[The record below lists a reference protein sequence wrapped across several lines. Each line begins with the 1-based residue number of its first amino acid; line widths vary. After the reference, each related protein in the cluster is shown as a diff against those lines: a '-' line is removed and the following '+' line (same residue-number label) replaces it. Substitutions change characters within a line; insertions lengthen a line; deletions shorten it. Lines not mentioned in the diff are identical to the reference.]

1 MHEIEFQKK
10 IPYQFKDIGLLKRA
24 LTHSSFANECQNKKI
39 KDNER
44 LEFLG
49 DAVLEIAVSDYLYRN
64 YPDWTEGELSKRR
77 VAIVCEQALDLCA
90 KALGMSCYLYIGR
103 GEERTGGRK
112 RASILSDAMEAVIG
126 AVYLDGGFDAACS
139 YIHQVVLEEIKGKP
153 LYHDCKTA
161 LQELIQGSSK
171 KKIEYREAGS
181 KGPDHNK
188 TFLVD
193 LFIGEEKIASA
204 SGHTKKA
211 AEQQAAYLA
220 LLELGKK

>member
-1 MHEIEFQKK
+1 MHEKEFQER
-10 IPYQFKDIGLLKRA
+10 IPYHFKDQGLLKRA
-24 LTHSSFANECQNKKI
+24 LTHSSFANECQNKEI

-49 DAVLEIAVSDYLYRN
+49 DAVLEIAVSDYLYRT
-64 YPDWTEGELSKRR
+64 YPDWSEGELSKRR
-77 VAIVCEQALDLCA
+77 VAIVCEQTLDLCA
-90 KALGMSCYLYIGR
+90 KPLELSKYLYMGR

-126 AVYLDGGFDAACS
+126 AVYLDGGFEEARQ
-139 YIHQVVLEEIKGKP
+139 YIEKVILEEVKDKP

-171 KKIEYREAGS
+171 KKIEYRDAGS

-188 TFLVD
+188 TFLVE
-193 LFIGEEKIASA
+193 LLIGDEKIASA

-220 LLELGKK
+220 LLQLEK

>member
-1 MHEIEFQKK
+1 MHEIEFQER
-10 IPYQFKDIGLLKRA
+10 IPYRFQDISLLKRA
-24 LTHSSFANECQNKKI
+24 LTHSSFANECQNEKV

-77 VAIVCEQALDLCA
+77 VAIVCEPTLDLCA
-90 KALGMSCYLYIGR
+90 KALGLSEFLYMGR

-112 RASILSDAMEAVIG
+112 RASIVSDAMEAVIG
-126 AVYLDGGFDAACS
+126 AVYLDGGFEQARA
-139 YIHQVVLEEIKGKP
+139 YIEKVILEEVKDKP

-171 KKIEYREAGS
+171 KKIDYRSAGS

-188 TFLVD
+188 TFMVD

-211 AEQQAAYLA
+211 AEQQAAYDA
-220 LLELGKK
+220 LLKLEK